1 MLTHLLLASSSS
13 ILTVSGSLASSVST
27 EEGEDGDEGRRGTV
41 GGSAVFLGTRL
52 KTEGPCFVAG
62 AH

>member
-27 EEGEDGDEGRRGTV
+27 EEREEEMRDAVEPSEGLR
-41 GGSAVFLGTRL
+41 F
-52 KTEGPCFVAG
+52 F
-62 AH
+62 